1 MNPPELAQR
10 MAEALEQALHN
21 LPTAGSC
28 DPSRFAEIPGHTMTA
43 EEVGDLKCIRLSE
56 KRVRELAGE
65 GTFPGA
71 YRQGRSWMFPPE
83 SVRRYLQRL
92 QRETAEDCDFDHEFD
107 TDDRDDG
114 AQVVRHIVT
123 TEHPGNGGHPGR
135 APAFP
140 DDAWDPNDDM
150 AFNAYEEEFDG

>member
-1 MNPPELAQR
+1 

-21 LPTAGSC
+21 LTTAESC
-28 DPSRFAEIPGHTMTA
+28 DPSRFAEIPSHTMTA

-65 GTFPGA
+65 GAFPGT

-107 TDDRDDG
+107 TGDRDDG

-123 TEHPGNGGHPGR
+123 TEHPANGGQLGPT
-135 APAFP
+135 PVVL
-140 DDAWDPNDDM
+140 DDPWDPDSEMEFD
-150 AFNAYEEEFDG
+150 AYTEEFDE